1 MIAPIK
7 SKNGTLLLSDEEKV
21 EAFNDYFVSVFEDK
35 KVQDASSEVLFKENE
50 HEQLDDIEITVNA
63 VLKKIEK
70 LKIGSAPGPDEIYPR
85 LLKECKYEISLPLAL
100 IYQKSINE
108 GRIPEEFKRTNI
120 TPIHKKG
127 SKNLPENYRPINVQ
141 SVPGK
146 MLESIIKDHIMDQL
160 EKNNLLFNTQY
171 GFRSNHSVDDCLL
184 DYMNEVTKNYDE
196 SKPWVTFMSDF
207 QRAFDKVPFKVML
220 KKVWNHGIRGK
231 LYNWLNDWT
240 QNRKQRV
247 VLNGTA
253 STWQDVISSVIQG
266 SVLGPILFIIF
277 INDLDIHIKSSNP
290 SCKIYKFADDS
301 KLGATVQSTTDQE
314 NLQKAIDAMSN
325 WCCENGMKL
334 HPDKCKIM
342 HFGNKN
348 DHKYYLEGK
357 EIEESDCER
366 DLGVQISTDMKYT
379 KHIDSVCKKANGIL
393 TQLQRSVTYRN
404 EVYIEIYKTYV
415 RPILES
421 ATIVWNPECVG
432 GIKKLEAVQ
441 RRALRSVRGYDSIS
455 YEERLEK
462 AELCTLQQRRQKF
475 DMIQVYKSLNSS
487 GSELC
492 KISDRHSINTR
503 AHDDEKLVPEKCKT
517 NIRKHFFYNRVTENW
532 NNLPLTIRNAQSLNL
547 FKSQYKEVY
556 NI

>member
-1 MIAPIK
+1 
-7 SKNGTLLLSDEEKV
+7 
-21 EAFNDYFVSVFEDK
+21 
-35 KVQDASSEVLFKENE
+35 
-50 HEQLDDIEITVNA
+50 
-63 VLKKIEK
+63 
-70 LKIGSAPGPDEIYPR
+70 
-85 LLKECKYEISLPLAL
+85 
-100 IYQKSINE
+100 
-108 GRIPEEFKRTNI
+108 
-120 TPIHKKG
+120 
-127 SKNLPENYRPINVQ
+127 
-141 SVPGK
+141 
-146 MLESIIKDHIMDQL
+146 
-160 EKNNLLFNTQY
+160 
-171 GFRSNHSVDDCLL
+171 
-184 DYMNEVTKNYDE
+184 
-196 SKPWVTFMSDF
+196 
-207 QRAFDKVPFKVML
+207 
-220 KKVWNHGIRGK
+220 
-231 LYNWLNDWT
+231 
-240 QNRKQRV
+240 
-247 VLNGTA
+247 
-253 STWQDVISSVIQG
+253 
-266 SVLGPILFIIF
+266 
-277 INDLDIHIKSSNP
+277 
-290 SCKIYKFADDS
+290 
-301 KLGATVQSTTDQE
+301 
-314 NLQKAIDAMSN
+314 
-325 WCCENGMKL
+325 
-334 HPDKCKIM
+334 
-342 HFGNKN
+342 
-348 DHKYYLEGK
+348 
-357 EIEESDCER
+357 
-366 DLGVQISTDMKYT
+366 MKYT